1 MREGLDRAALDD
13 GRPVK
18 LRAGERPVRFR
29 TSSGRIEILNPRLT
43 QRLPRFLPTYVDRDE
58 GAAPAGSRFPL
69 RLMTAPSMH
78 GLNSTFLQ
86 ERDDLRARAGAM
98 ALQMSPFDAAARG
111 LSDGDVV
118 EAWNDLG
125 AVVFELRIS
134 PGVPRGVVVAA
145 GVRKLEDA
153 RGGRNV
159 NALTKQRLTDEG
171 AGSTF
176 YDNAVDVRRGRG
188 ADEPATARA
197 G

>member
-1 MREGLDRAALDD
+1 MSAHPLEGLAE
-13 GRPVK
+13 P
-18 LRAGERPVRFR
+18 
-29 TSSGRIEILNPRLT
+29 
-43 QRLPRFLPTYVDRDE
+43 LPRYLPTYVDQDG
-58 GAAPAGSRFPL
+58 GAAREASRFPL

-111 LSDGDVV
+111 LSDGEVV

-125 AVVFELRIS
+125 QVAFVLQIR
-134 PGVPRGVVVAA
+134 PGVPQGVVVAP

-153 RGGRNV
+153 RGRRNV

-176 YDNAVDVRRGRG
+176 YDNAVEVRRAASAAGRAAA
-188 ADEPATARA
+188 ADKRLEIV
-197 G
+197 